1 MLKFLNILANAIPP
15 YNGWGDE
22 TDSIGNCLRLIP
34 KKPKKDYYKYIDNDS
49 IILRFLARL
58 NSKNPEDADRK
69 FLISFFLSDDSIQIY
84 EMPKKNSGKNNLI
97 FYLYIGIW
105 EGKLLERGKY
115 NNEENNNSK
124 FTISDFE
131 VNKSVKINS
140 FSFYI
145 LDADD
150 FTKKWIAGNLI

>member
-1 MLKFLNILANAIPP
+1 MNIPP

-84 EMPKKNSGKNNLI
+84 EMPKKNSG
-97 FYLYIGIW
+97 IW

-150 FTKKWIAGNLI
+150 FTKKWIAGNLV